1 MVVSENVRKQFIL
14 LYFLGIFNLRVCSM
28 HLLGA
33 SGFVTLRLCVLS
45 FWRTPGCLFS
55 VAHRKMS

>member
-14 LYFLGIFNLRVCSM
+14 LYFLGIFNLHVCSM

-33 SGFVTLRLCVLS
+33 SGFVTLHLCVL
-45 FWRTPGCLFS
+45 CLS
-55 VAHRKMS
+55 GGPLGACLV